1 MAIRPA
7 SQPRFG
13 PRRAVA
19 LSAAALWAAAA
30 FAAALSA
37 DPASAADPPA
47 DGAAS
52 HVADDHGEA
61 TRAWRLLAEGG
72 DPTAQFNMGLLL
84 EAGRG
89 AAPDPRAAAA
99 WYERAARQGL
109 AAAQYNLAVLTLSGR
124 GVAKD
129 DGRALYW
136 LEVAALHGEGPVRA
150 RAVAAAG
157 RLAPLLPAESAAAMR
172 EAARV
177 FSPRAEPRAAAP
189 PDLAPT
195 PALALSAAQIA
206 ELQRRLVALG
216 YDPGPA
222 DGVAGERTRRAVRR
236 YFADRGRAWPP
247 DAPLTRRLLERVESR

>member
-7 SQPRFG
+7 SRLRLG

-52 HVADDHGEA
+52 HAADDHGEA
-61 TRAWRLLAEGG
+61 ARAWRLLAEGG

-177 FSPRAEPRAAAP
+177 FSPRAEPRAAP

-206 ELQRRLVALG
+206 ELQRRLAALG

-236 YFADRGRAWPP
+236 YFADRGRTWPP
-247 DAPLTRRLLERVESR
+247 AAPLTRRLLELVESR